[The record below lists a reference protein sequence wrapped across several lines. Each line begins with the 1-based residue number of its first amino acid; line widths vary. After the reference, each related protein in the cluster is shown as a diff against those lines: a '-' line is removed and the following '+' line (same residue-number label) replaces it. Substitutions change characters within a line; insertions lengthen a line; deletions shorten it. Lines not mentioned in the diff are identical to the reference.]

1 MKRMQTT
8 LIAVLMLPTLALAID
23 CDAELK
29 KHLQSD
35 LDLSYEEFD
44 QTMDSGMRILSA
56 KGCHSETADL
66 IEAYIEHNQAT
77 QSSLRWHIAQHR
89 ATAGEYEA
97 AVESARSVLKDD
109 EDLEQN
115 PFRWNDY
122 VLATIAFLNGDR
134 ESLVHHRDKV
144 AEGAELHHGNAIN
157 LKLLDRLVD
166 NFGKSYAEATR

>member
-1 MKRMQTT
+1 MNTIQTT
-8 LIAVLMLPTLALAID
+8 LIAVLMLPTLALAVD

-35 LDLSYEEFD
+35 LNLSYEAFD

-66 IEAYIEHNQAT
+66 IEAYIDHNGAT

-97 AVESARSVLKDD
+97 AIKSARSVLKED

-122 VLATIAFLNGDR
+122 VLATIAFLEGDK
-134 ESLVHHRDKV
+134 ESLLRHRDEL

-157 LKLLDRLVD
+157 LKLLERLVN